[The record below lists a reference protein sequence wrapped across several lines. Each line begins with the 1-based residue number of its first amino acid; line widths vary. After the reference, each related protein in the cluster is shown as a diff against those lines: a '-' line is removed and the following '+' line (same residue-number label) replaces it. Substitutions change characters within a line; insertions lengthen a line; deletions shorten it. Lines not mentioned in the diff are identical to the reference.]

1 MDEAIDIPRDDFRA
15 SMALLQKQGFKP
27 ATFIDI
33 GAAEAIFF
41 LGRREVGLFP
51 SARHFFVDAMQE
63 NEEIYRRI
71 GEKFGTGYEIAAVS
85 SANGSATMRIDPD
98 FYDTHVDKVQEG
110 SVHEQRRTVPMT
122 TLDSLVAR
130 HALQPPFA
138 IKLDVQGG
146 EVDALRGAA
155 RTLDQAVMVTAETR
169 LANQRDTFVELL
181 AFMTGAGWSLFDV
194 TDLTHSPTYQTL
206 DECYATFLPAR
217 LDFRKGQP
225 WASAEHMAI
234 IHGLLRQ
241 RRQRNVEAVE
251 ELLRN
256 L

>member
-1 MDEAIDIPRDDFRA
+1 
-15 SMALLQKQGFKP
+15 
-27 ATFIDI
+27 
-33 GAAEAIFF
+33 
-41 LGRREVGLFP
+41 
-51 SARHFFVDAMQE
+51 
-63 NEEIYRRI
+63 
-71 GEKFGTGYEIAAVS
+71 
-85 SANGSATMRIDPD
+85 
-98 FYDTHVDKVQEG
+98 
-110 SVHEQRRTVPMT
+110 MT

-251 ELLRN
+251 ELLRT